1 MSGLSQKSDLALSQL
16 TANGGLLLPEQNA
29 TFIRRL
35 IEAPTMLRAIRTVA
49 MDAPEMRLN
58 KLGFGARIMRAAPQ
72 GTSPFENNGQN
83 NRFLPPG
90 NYPST
95 LTGRSRPVSS
105 QVVLQTREIMAEVRI
120 PYEVLEDNI
129 EKGNMV
135 DTVLAL
141 IAERAA
147 TDLEELILMGD
158 TASAD
163 AYLQL
168 FNGLLRLINTNVVDW
183 QNQSIGVQAFNS
195 LKKAIP
201 VAYRRNQGNMRYFSS
216 MDRESDY
223 RVTVAARGTGLGDDA
238 LTTNT
243 APLPVLGI
251 PLLPAALMPN
261 AQVILTDPQNIIFG
275 VQRNIRIEQDRDIR
289 SREVIIVLTCRVALN
304 IEEELAT
311 ARLINLGA

>member
-16 TANGGLLLPEQNA
+16 SANGGLLLPEQNA
-29 TFIRRL
+29 QFIRKL
-35 IEAPTMLRAIRTVA
+35 IEAPTMLGAIRTVP
-49 MDAPEMRLN
+49 MDTPEMRLN
-58 KLGFGARIMRAAPQ
+58 KLGFGQRIMRAAPQ
-72 GTSPFENNGQN
+72 GSTPFENNGQN

-90 NYPST
+90 NYPGN
-95 LTGRSRPVSS
+95 LTGRSRPISS
-105 QVVLQTREIMAEVRI
+105 QVVLQTKEIMAEVRI

-129 EKGNMV
+129 ERGGMV

-147 TDLEELILMGD
+147 TDLEELVLMGD
-158 TASAD
+158 TASGD
-163 AYLQL
+163 AYLAL
-168 FNGLLRLINTNVVDW
+168 MNGLLKLITTNVVDW
-183 QNQSIGVQAFNS
+183 QNQPISVAAFNA

-201 VAYRRNQGNMRYFSS
+201 VAYRRNQRNMRWFSS

-223 RVTVAARGTGLGDDA
+223 RVTVASRGTGLGDSA

-251 PLLPAALMPN
+251 DLIPASLMPN
-261 AQVILTDPQNIIFG
+261 PTILLTDPQNIIFG

-311 ARLINLGA
+311 ARLTNLGA